1 MAAIPVGLAIAGL
14 ATSLGGSAFRGLT
27 GLRQTR
33 DARRALQNLE
43 EPEMYIPSSI
53 RQRAQEPIAVEFMSA
68 QEDAAARR
76 TGESVG
82 ALQKAGARGIIGG
95 VNQVMDS
102 ERGQERARMAGYEQ
116 ERRGALGELGRAQ
129 ENLQGR
135 QMQNYL
141 SKMQG
146 ALRSLEAGQQNIS
159 GALGD
164 VSSLGQSVVGA
175 YLMQGDDNKKND
187 GGISIGDTNFAAPV
201 FSLPTKGIKR
211 VK

>member
-1 MAAIPVGLAIAGL
+1 MA
-14 ATSLGGSAFRGLT
+14 GSAFRGTT

-33 DARRALQNLE
+33 DARRALQGLE

-175 YLMQGDDNKKND
+175 YLQDGGGDKKND
-187 GGISIGDTNFAAPV
+187 GGISFGDTNLAASV
-201 FSLPTKGIKR
+201 LSLPRKGVKR

>member
-1 MAAIPVGLAIAGL
+1 MAIPVGLAIAGL

-164 VSSLGQSVVGA
+164 VSSLGQSVVGG